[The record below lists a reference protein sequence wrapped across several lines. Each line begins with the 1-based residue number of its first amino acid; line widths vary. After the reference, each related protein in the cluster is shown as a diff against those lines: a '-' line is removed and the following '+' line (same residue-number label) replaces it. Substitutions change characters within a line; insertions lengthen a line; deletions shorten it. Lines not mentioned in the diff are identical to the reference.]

1 MRAIR
6 AWLSLFAMAAA
17 LLGANPG
24 MAHTAGVQD
33 RGAVARASSHCD
45 TLLDKHQPAGGKQ
58 ASPCAHCVLCGVFFT
73 AAPAIPTAARTPQ
86 SRRFA
91 PAATKV
97 VARGPDRRGAH
108 RARASPTA

>member
-1 MRAIR
+1 M
-6 AWLSLFAMAAA
+6 
-17 LLGANPG
+17 
-24 MAHTAGVQD
+24 
-33 RGAVARASSHCD
+33 
-45 TLLDKHQPAGGKQ
+45 AGGGKRGGDRVLE
-58 ASPCAHCVLCGVFFT
+58 SRHLVGLFLGVVLLCGVFFT